1 MRIAGGGVIVAGTL
15 VAVAV
20 FVGARLGVV
29 EGVVSTFVDIWDC
42 SKDVIDGIGLGVGPG
57 AGPPQAASKIIMN
70 MVTKGTGCL
79 IVTFVVCV

>member
-15 VAVAV
+15 VAV

-29 EGVVSTFVDIWDC
+29 GGVVSTFVDIWDC